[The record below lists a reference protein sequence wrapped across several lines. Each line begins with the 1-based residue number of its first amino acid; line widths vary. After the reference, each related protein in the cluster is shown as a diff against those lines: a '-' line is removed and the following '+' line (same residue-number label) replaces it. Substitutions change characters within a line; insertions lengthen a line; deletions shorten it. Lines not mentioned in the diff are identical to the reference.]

1 MTILLE
7 PVKKEQPPEKQ
18 KPPVKRTAQRVR
30 WLIGTLLILAFL
42 AAVIIYPVPLLF
54 YPGLPFIPFLQ
65 RAFYVLVLCCFFCL
79 FRVLRGPTA
88 PDRAVS
94 LDILGTLI
102 VGFCA
107 LLSIST
113 QRSWYLDIG
122 IAWALQ
128 SFIGSLALA
137 KYLEGKRF
145 DQ

>member
-1 MTILLE
+1 MKIEDNVDKGPQAAGGSAKLARRL
-7 PVKKEQPPEKQ
+7 
-18 KPPVKRTAQRVR
+18 R
-30 WLIGTLLILAFL
+30 WLAGLILIAAFL
-42 AAVIIYPVPLLF
+42 VFLFLYRFPILF
-54 YPGLPFIPFLQ
+54 YPELLHIEFLK
-65 RAFYVLVLCCFFCL
+65 RAFFILLLCCLFCL
-79 FRVLRGPTA
+79 FRILRGPTA

-107 LLSIST
+107 ILSIPT
-113 QRSWYLDIG
+113 GRPWYIDIA

-145 DQ
+145 DE